1 MIYLSV
7 VLLLYT
13 LALTYSKWRNVST
26 IFLYG
31 MVVSWLVSFFAYL
44 FYLSNFNVYFGAIS
58 EFYNF
63 SPGSWNRIVLENFN
77 PMLLIRLL
85 NGSILVFCFS
95 FLMFSVSFTLSRHR
109 VRYYLYGFLAILF
122 VVQLLF
128 YDPYFNLGIQNYFYN
143 EGYAHG
149 QAYNHWSHIFDRMF
163 LYAKFSLMF
172 LSFLLLIHYLV
183 RNYKVKFIRRYT
195 IYHMMCLLPIAAIH
209 LLMFTW
215 APDLLV
221 KATFIPEYP
230 NFLIPQIKY
239 LSLRLNIIPILSIV
253 TLGLMI
259 FTFSRY
265 KTLEQLDQNANEDII
280 KKMKTASLGVKAF
293 THSVKNHLLAIR
305 SEAEFLREKL
315 ADNPDA
321 LYSLDLILNSC
332 ADSYDMIDNAS
343 DKLSTISLKLNACRL
358 HDPVESALGKLTSAD
373 NAVPVEII
381 RLSKNKAMIDQ
392 KHMTEVCYN
401 IIINAIE
408 ALRGRQ
414 DGRIAITIENQDK
427 WGCISI
433 RDNGP
438 GIAPEHRHDV
448 FSPFF
453 STKSSSSNWGVGLS
467 YCHKIVNAH
476 DGRIELDSSET
487 GGTEFKIYLPL
498 I

>member
-1 MIYLSV
+1 
-7 VLLLYT
+7 
-13 LALTYSKWRNVST
+13 
-26 IFLYG
+26 
-31 MVVSWLVSFFAYL
+31 
-44 FYLSNFNVYFGAIS
+44 
-58 EFYNF
+58 
-63 SPGSWNRIVLENFN
+63 
-77 PMLLIRLL
+77 
-85 NGSILVFCFS
+85 
-95 FLMFSVSFTLSRHR
+95 
-109 VRYYLYGFLAILF
+109 
-122 VVQLLF
+122 
-128 YDPYFNLGIQNYFYN
+128 
-143 EGYAHG
+143 
-149 QAYNHWSHIFDRMF
+149 
-163 LYAKFSLMF
+163 
-172 LSFLLLIHYLV
+172 
-183 RNYKVKFIRRYT
+183 
-195 IYHMMCLLPIAAIH
+195 MMCLLPIAAIH

-381 RLSKNKAMIDQ
+381 RLSKNKAMMDQ

-438 GIAPEHRHDV
+438 GIALEHRHDV